1 MRTEICQASQA
12 WWYLLNPH
20 TLQVEALRDTENSSC
35 FLTDQLGSVAR
46 FENTE
51 GQRRERLPQAL
62 ELQVKKFRLHSEGTR
77 LYRGLVHRLESI
89 RCQPL
94 KHFYHFHLPPV
105 DTQDVIW
112 FSVGLESSLSAHRVP
127 PLAGFVSPS
136 PRCPLPP
143 FLFHVG
149 LSPLCSQRA
158 ESEMPA
164 SLPFSC

>member
-20 TLQVEALRDTENSSC
+20 TLQVEALRDTENSFC

-89 RCQPL
+89 PL
-94 KHFYHFHLPPV
+94 SASETLLSFPPPTCRHSGRHLVLCGSGVFSFCSSSSPSCWLRFSLTQVSSASIPV
-105 DTQDVIW
+105 PRGA
-112 FSVGLESSLSAHRVP
+112 FSSL
-127 PLAGFVSPS
+127 
-136 PRCPLPP
+136 
-143 FLFHVG
+143 
-149 LSPLCSQRA
+149 Q
-158 ESEMPA
+158 PA
-164 SLPFSC
+164 C